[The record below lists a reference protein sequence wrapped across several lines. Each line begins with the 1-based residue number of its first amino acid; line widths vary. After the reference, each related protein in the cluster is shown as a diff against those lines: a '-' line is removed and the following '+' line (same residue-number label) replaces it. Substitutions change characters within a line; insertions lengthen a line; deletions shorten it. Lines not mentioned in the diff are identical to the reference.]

1 MLEIFL
7 ATMAFAVASFA
18 LLLLSLRCSS
28 QVKSPF
34 AFLLSCLL
42 LLSFGPILFKL
53 APDLIQIYVSFL
65 PLIIYSLLP
74 ALWFYHEALIAET
87 HWQWQQKM
95 WKHLSVLPFA
105 FMLGLAILAMPA
117 SEFHSMFFSQQAS
130 TSPEIAVLSLIF
142 FCAVIFWCILS
153 CVYVARLVKR
163 SVHYRQR
170 LKNIFSNE
178 EGRDLKWLT
187 RASVLLLFT
196 WAYALIVLITDNRL
210 QHIGISENGVLFL
223 LTLIV
228 WLICAYGLRQ
238 RPGFEDS
245 ITAEPNDLPEE
256 EKRTYQR
263 SGLTDGNLNHIA
275 AKLDAEIKQ
284 NKVHLDPE
292 LTLTSLSK
300 KLAEP
305 SQYIS
310 QTLSQQL
317 ETTFFDFIN
326 QARIEDAKQ
335 MLVTSK
341 QSVLDIALATGFNSR
356 SSFYKAFKKFAGVTP
371 SQFRKAQQ

>member
-1 MLEIFL
+1 MLEIYL

-42 LLSFGPILFKL
+42 LLSLGPILFKL
-53 APDLIQIYVSFL
+53 TPNLIQLYVSLL
-65 PLIIYSLLP
+65 PLIMYSFLP

-95 WKHLSVLPFA
+95 WKHFSVLPLA
-105 FMLGLAILAMPA
+105 FMLGVAIWTMPT
-117 SEFHSMFFSQQAS
+117 SEFHSMFFSQQAV
-130 TSPEIAVLSLIF
+130 TSSHIAVLSLIF
-142 FCAVIFWCILS
+142 LCAVVFWCLLS
-153 CVYVARLVKR
+153 CVYVARLIKR
-163 SVHYRQR
+163 SINYRQR
-170 LKNIFSNE
+170 LKNVYSNE

-187 RASVLLLFT
+187 RVSILILLT
-196 WAYALIVLITDNRL
+196 WAYALIVLVTDNRL
-210 QHIGISENGVLFL
+210 QHLGISENGVLFL
-223 LTLIV
+223 LALIV
-228 WLICAYGLRQ
+228 WLISANGLQQ

-245 ITAEPNDLPEE
+245 IAAESNELPEK

-263 SGLTDGNLNHIA
+263 SGLTDGNLSHIA

-292 LTLTSLSK
+292 LTLTRLSK
-300 KLAEP
+300 ILAEP

-326 QARIEDAKQ
+326 KARIEDAKQ

-371 SQFRKAQQ
+371 SQFRNDQQ